1 MVLKRLPACSVPV
14 LEVTPW
20 MLLILTVPLALELV
34 TVITIVTIGPLARRV
49 LLLSSRICGICVA
62 ALMMWLIG
70 AWR

>member
-1 MVLKRLPACSVPV
+1 MPV
-14 LEVTPW
+14 LEVIPW
-20 MLLILTVPLALELV
+20 MLLILTAPLALELV
-34 TVITIVTIGPLARRV
+34 TVITIATIGPLARRV